1 MSAHKA
7 QSINK
12 GAFLQEDG
20 TSRNVVRAV
29 TLAWQ
34 SSRKEALR
42 MGAIG
47 LGRGETSEEVRGVWG
62 SSRQWGHRE
71 RPQT

>member
-29 TLAWQ
+29 TLAWVPLGWVGV
-34 SSRKEALR
+34 RPLR
-42 MGAIG
+42 
-47 LGRGETSEEVRGVWG
+47 R
-62 SSRQWGHRE
+62 
-71 RPQT
+71 